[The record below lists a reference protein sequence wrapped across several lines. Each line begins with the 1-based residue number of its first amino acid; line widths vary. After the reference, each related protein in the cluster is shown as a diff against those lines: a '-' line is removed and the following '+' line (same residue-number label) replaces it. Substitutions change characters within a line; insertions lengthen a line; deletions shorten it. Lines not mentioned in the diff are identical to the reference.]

1 MKTKSEMEEELS
13 KLEKNKLLQK
23 EYLDGIEK
31 DIK

>member
-1 MKTKSEMEEELS
+1 MKTKREMEEELS
-13 KLEKNKLLQK
+13 KLERSKLFQK